1 MSTET
6 RTGAQVRI
14 RLAALMADRRV
25 TNEALGI
32 SANQLSRLK
41 NGDVA
46 FIRLTT
52 MAALCRELQ
61 CQPGDLITYG

>member
-25 TNEALGI
+25 TSEALGI

-52 MAALCRELQ
+52 VAALCRELQ